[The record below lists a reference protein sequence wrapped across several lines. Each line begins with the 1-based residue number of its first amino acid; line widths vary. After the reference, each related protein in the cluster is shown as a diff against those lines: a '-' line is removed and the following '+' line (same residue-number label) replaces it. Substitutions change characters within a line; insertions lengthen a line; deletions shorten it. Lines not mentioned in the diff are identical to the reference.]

1 MFDSPS
7 LNSFSLGIEDH
18 FCLEIFCGQAKL
30 SAALRARG
38 FQVFSVDHKAQ
49 RGIAILQLDVSVQ
62 SQRQLAVD
70 LLRHPLMFYAHFA
83 PPCGTASSAR
93 SIPLPQLQHPP
104 EPLRSLEEP
113 LGLASLTGLDLT
125 RVTMANSLYSFTA
138 LACVDLHAE
147 QKLWSVE
154 NPGSSLM
161 WVHPDMQKLSTV
173 TPLYAIAFHTCMFG
187 AERRKETAIWA
198 NVQEFSALER
208 CCDEKHSH
216 QPWGL
221 VKSGSKRKFATTEEC
236 AYNKQLAA
244 AWADVVVNA
253 ALNRGLAPKPTSML
267 DVTPQHARQHQIT
280 NKAVLGML
288 PRGKTIPPLLT
299 DLMQPAEFVLPNSID
314 PRSLTVGARI
324 PDNKSF
330 PAGTK
335 LLRLIAFDKN
345 GGNDE
350 EAMGCGKSS
359 GVSAVL
365 GIPREPLDYL
375 AEVCKLVH
383 PVVQQMRVPEVLT
396 QSMMMSAGQIADV
409 RAKWARRAL
418 DIIKDL
424 AGAEKELHSHLPNHA
439 QKILKR
445 KRLLFFKRQLELI
458 DYPDAKI
465 ADEMAAGHPLF
476 GWLDASNV
484 FPPCLRPPQM
494 HPDCLRAMAP
504 SVLAR
509 TIAVTKPGDDPAADE
524 ALWSATMKEVS
535 EGFANGPYLRPD
547 LPEGVLASPRF
558 GLMQKNKLRPIDN
571 FSASSV
577 NHCTGLPE
585 KLRVQAVDEAAAMV
599 KHWAKTKGKGT
610 DLVGK
615 TYDLRKAYRQLA
627 VREDHLDFA
636 WIAVCDS
643 SGTPN
648 FFRLNSMPF
657 GATASVA
664 AFLRVAEAIKQ
675 IGLACLGLVWTS
687 FFDDFIVICEANQ
700 ADATDRCVMTLFRL
714 LGWDVAEDLEKNQ
727 PFAKTFQA
735 LGVVI
740 DLRPLHDGHFC
751 IGNTQS
757 RKEELTERINLV
769 LEVNRLSPGDALS
782 LRSRLL
788 FAESQIFGRTAK
800 RALQIVGEIGLGT
813 SVVSPLPSQ
822 VVLSLEWLRDR
833 VLQQPPR
840 RIRVDEAPTLNLFLD
855 GACEGD
861 EGSKTSIG
869 GLLCD
874 TTGRGLACF
883 GEVVPEEI
891 VDKWSA
897 RGVKQLIFEAE
908 LLPYVISMQ
917 VFADHIRSCN
927 LLVFV
932 DNEAARYSW
941 IAASAHSDV
950 ASFIV
955 SEGARLEADLA
966 ISPYFCRV
974 PTHSNLAD
982 GPSRDDFELCFRL
995 GATRIRV
1002 PRETLVRY
1010 AAPK

>member
-1 MFDSPS
+1 MPRSPS
-7 LNSFSLGIEDH
+7 LNSVALGIEDH

-30 SAALRARG
+30 SAALRSRG
-38 FQVFSVDHKAQ
+38 FQVFSIDHKAR
-49 RGIAILQLDVSVQ
+49 RGIAILQLDVSIQ
-62 SQRQLAVD
+62 SQRQLAAD
-70 LLRHPLMFYAHFA
+70 LLRHPLLFYAHFA

-93 SIPLPQLQHPP
+93 SIPLPQMQDPP
-104 EPLRSLEEP
+104 KPLRSIEEP
-113 LGLASLTGLDLT
+113 LGLSSLSGLDLV
-125 RVTMANSLYSFTA
+125 RVTAANGLYSFTA
-138 LACVDLHAE
+138 LACIDLDAF
-147 QKLWSVE
+147 QKVWSVE

-161 WVHPDMQKLSTV
+161 WLHPDMLKLATLPSV
-173 TPLYAIAFHTCMFG
+173 IAVAFHTCMYG

-198 NVQEFSALER
+198 NAQEFKAMER
-208 CCDEKHSH
+208 SCDDNHYH
-216 QPWGL
+216 LPWGL
-221 VKSGSKRKFATTEEC
+221 TSGSKRTFATTEEC

-244 AWADVVVNA
+244 AWADVVVNVA
-253 ALNRGLAPKPTSML
+253 INRGLSPQPNTML
-267 DVTPQHARQHQIT
+267 DVTPQHSRQQQVT

-299 DLMQPAEFVLPNSID
+299 DLMKPAEAILPESID
-314 PRSLTVGARI
+314 PRTLTVGARI
-324 PDNKSF
+324 PDSKFF

-335 LLRLIAFDKN
+335 LLRLIAFDKK
-345 GGNDE
+345 GGDDE
-350 EAMGCGKSS
+350 KATEGGKI
-359 GVSAVL
+359 SAVL
-365 GIPREPLDYL
+365 GIPRDPLDYL

-383 PVVQQMRVPEVLT
+383 PVVQQMRVPEVITL
-396 QSMMMSAGQIADV
+396 SMKRSAAQVAEL
-409 RAKWARRAL
+409 RAKWAKQAL
-418 DIIKDL
+418 DTIREL
-424 AGAEKELHSHLPNHA
+424 ADAEKELHNKLPAHA

-465 ADEMAAGHPLF
+465 ADEMVEGHPLF
-476 GWLDASNV
+476 GWLAASNV
-484 FPPCLRPPQM
+484 FPPFLRPPQI
-494 HPDCLRAMAP
+494 HPDCLKTMAP

-509 TIAVTKPGDDPAADE
+509 TIAVTKPCEDPASNE
-524 ALWSATMKEVS
+524 ALWMATMQEVE
-535 EGFANGPYLRPD
+535 EGFATGPYLQSE

-558 GLMQKNKLRPIDN
+558 GLLQKNKLRPIDN

-577 NHCTGLPE
+577 NQCTGLPE
-585 KLRVQAVDEAAAMV
+585 KLRVQAVDEAAALV
-599 KHWAKTKGKGT
+599 KHWAKTKSRSAN
-610 DLVGK
+610 LVGK

-627 VREDHLDFA
+627 VRESHLAFA
-636 WIAVCDS
+636 WIAVSDS
-643 SGTPN
+643 GGTPQ

-664 AFLRVAEAIKQ
+664 AFLRIAEAIKQ
-675 IGLACLGLVWTS
+675 IGLAQLGLVWTS
-687 FFDDFIVICEANQ
+687 FFDDFIVICEEGQ
-700 ADATDRCVMTLFRL
+700 AEATEKCVRLLFRL
-714 LGWDVAEDLEKNQ
+714 LGWDVSEEPEKNH
-727 PFAKTFQA
+727 PFSKTFQA

-740 DLRPLHDGHFC
+740 DLRPLRGGHFC

-757 RKEELTERINLV
+757 RREELTERINMV
-769 LEVNRLSPGDALS
+769 MAADRLGPAEALS

-800 RALQIVGEIGLGT
+800 RALQTVGEVGLGT
-813 SVVSPLPSQ
+813 STMSPLSPQ
-822 VVLSLEWLRDR
+822 LKTSLAWLRDR

-840 RIRVDEAPTLNLFLD
+840 QISVDEAPTLNLFLD
-855 GACEGD
+855 GACEEDG
-861 EGSKTSIG
+861 GQKTSIG

-874 TTGRGLACF
+874 ASGRGLFCF
-883 GEVVPEEI
+883 GEVIPQEI

-908 LLPYVISMQ
+908 LLPYVIAMHIFS
-917 VFADHIRSCN
+917 DHIRRCN
-927 LLVFV
+927 LLVFI

-955 SEGARLEADLA
+955 SEGARLESELA

-995 GATRIRV
+995 GASRVRV
-1002 PRETLVRY
+1002 PFETLVKY
-1010 AAPK
+1010 AAPF